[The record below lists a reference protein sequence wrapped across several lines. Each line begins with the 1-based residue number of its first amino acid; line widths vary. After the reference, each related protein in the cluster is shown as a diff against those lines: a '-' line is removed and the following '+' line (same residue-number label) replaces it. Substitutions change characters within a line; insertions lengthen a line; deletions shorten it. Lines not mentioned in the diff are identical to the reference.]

1 MNSSDIPN
9 DALADARHYI
19 PAEALDVDR
28 PIERVPVNIAE
39 IVAEVRRS
47 FGLIEAEDDSPSSA
61 VTSTEEAFASVPS
74 ARPSLDA
81 PADLPSAP
89 AFSPLPEAEVE
100 EAEVEEAEADE
111 PEIDDAEV
119 DEAGAHEAGAHEA
132 GADEEEALLETE
144 MEAEGYQTDPLSDD
158 EVFHRNR
165 DQLYHPPDEP
175 GRRTLLITAGI
186 LTFCVLVIIVYLLLD
201 QSEPRELPGSAPVGN
216 RAVTCEPQMRV

>member
-1 MNSSDIPN
+1 MVNSSDITN

-19 PAEALDVDR
+19 PAEALQVDR
-28 PIERVPVNIAE
+28 PVERVPVNIAE

-47 FGLIEAEDDSPSSA
+47 YGLIEADEDILSSA
-61 VTSTEEAFASVPS
+61 VTQTEDVSSPAPPAPPS
-74 ARPSLDA
+74 PDA
-81 PADLPSAP
+81 HADLPSAP
-89 AFSPLPEAEVE
+89 VFSPIPVVDADETEADETESDEAESD
-100 EAEVEEAEADE
+100 EAEADE
-111 PEIDDAEV
+111 AE
-119 DEAGAHEAGAHEA
+119 
-132 GADEEEALLETE
+132 ADEEEALLETE

-216 RAVTCEPQMRV
+216 RAVACEPHMRV